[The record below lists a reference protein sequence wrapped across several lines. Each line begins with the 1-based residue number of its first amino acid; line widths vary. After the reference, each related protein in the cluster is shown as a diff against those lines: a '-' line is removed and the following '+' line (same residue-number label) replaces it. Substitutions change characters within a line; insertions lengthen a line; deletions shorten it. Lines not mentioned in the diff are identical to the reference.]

1 MFFLQMSSRELAEAG
16 VLGLDDYLLPAE
28 SDSVWE
34 PKSTASVCEVK
45 TSDDLYN
52 KMIPEADPQVFHS
65 SSDLLTELRQVHAL
79 DEMIMEETLK
89 IHIFRQKEKPD
100 EELPRSKIRD
110 SNRLSVRKEREAFR
124 LQLEKEKL
132 EVDILEK
139 SLENECKV
147 KKPKDRS
154 KKVIRCSIMEKTRPE
169 KNGDKAE
176 WQEDLPGGS
185 NGSHDIHAPL
195 LACSDSELE
204 HKTEH
209 PEEALDPRIPAENAS
224 TNHPIQLPPSQADQ
238 LGCETSLLRRNT
250 SNLKPVQHLEC
261 EFSENP
267 IKPEASLTPELR
279 PDDGAFDP
287 GGNWCVRSL
296 PKPRKVLL
304 AKDEPSEDETPRFTE
319 MQIPSLS
326 SLTDDLMGETA
337 VHKRP
342 DEVPESSDINHS
354 VILTAN
360 EKKHHNNNNQTPA
373 EKYEFPSDCFSETNI
388 KDEDHALGVFKGLVE
403 GDLQSVEEMSTLS
416 PVNPCL
422 LPEPPFELQL
432 GGGGHQD
439 ADVSG
444 GVQTSEW
451 MKASGCESAGG
462 EPQHDIA
469 IRQVICGCLYKLKC

>member
-1 MFFLQMSSRELAEAG
+1 MSSRELAEAG
-16 VLGLDDYLLPAE
+16 VLGLDPLPAE

-34 PKSTASVCEVK
+34 SKSTASACEVK

-52 KMIPEADPQVFHS
+52 KMIPEVDPQVSHS
-65 SSDLLTELRQVHAL
+65 NSDLLTELRQVHAL
-79 DEMIMEETLK
+79 DEMIVEEKLK

-100 EELPRSKIRD
+100 EELPRSKTED

-139 SLENECKV
+139 SLENECKG
-147 KKPKDRS
+147 KKQKDRS

-169 KNGDKAE
+169 KKGDEAE
-176 WQEDLPGGS
+176 WHEDLPGSS
-185 NGSHDIHAPL
+185 NGSHDIHATL
-195 LACSDSELE
+195 LACSDSELKHE
-204 HKTEH
+204 TEH
-209 PEEALDPRIPAENAS
+209 PEEALNSPIPPENAS
-224 TNHPIQLPPSQADQ
+224 TNHPIQLPPSQADL
-238 LGCETSLLRRNT
+238 LGCEAALLRRNT
-250 SNLKPVQHLEC
+250 SNLKPVQPLEC
-261 EFSENP
+261 ELGENP

-287 GGNWCVRSL
+287 GGNWCVPPL

-304 AKDEPSEDETPRFTE
+304 AKDEPSEDETPHFTE
-319 MQIPSLS
+319 LQIPALS
-326 SLTDDLMGETA
+326 SLTDDVMGETA
-337 VHKRP
+337 VHKHP
-342 DEVPESSDINHS
+342 DEEPESSDINHI

-360 EKKHHNNNNQTPA
+360 EKEHHNHNNQSSA
-373 EKYEFPSDCFSETNI
+373 EKYEFPSDCFSQTNI
-388 KDEDHALGVFKGLVE
+388 KDEDGTLGVFKGLEE

-416 PVNPCL
+416 PRNTCL
-422 LPEPPFELQL
+422 PPEPPFELQL

-439 ADVSG
+439 VDVS

-451 MKASGCESAGG
+451 MKTSGCESAGH

-469 IRQVICGCLYKLKC
+469 IRPVICGCLYRLKC